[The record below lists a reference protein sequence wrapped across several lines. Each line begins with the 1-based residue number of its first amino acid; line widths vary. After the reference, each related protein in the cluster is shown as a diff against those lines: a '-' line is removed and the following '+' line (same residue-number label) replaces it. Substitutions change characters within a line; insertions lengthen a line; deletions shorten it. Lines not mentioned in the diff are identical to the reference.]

1 MHVGCRWK
9 LTGKLMLEADCES
22 IQVEDAPAQLPV
34 LALSATA
41 LQALK
46 VERKGGQRMA
56 DDIDFPL
63 PAHGHVEVAKVGI
76 LNKWHAGPVVLAE
89 LDCLLQHVAECPLMS
104 CQ

>member
-1 MHVGCRWK
+1 
-9 LTGKLMLEADCES
+9 MLEADCER

-34 LALSATA
+34 LSLSAIA

-46 VERKGGQRMA
+46 VERKGGKRKA

-63 PAHGHVEVAKVGI
+63 PAHGRVEVPKVGI
-76 LNKWHAGPVVLAE
+76 LNQWHAGPVVLAE
-89 LDCLLQHVAECPLMS
+89 LDCIVQHVAECPLKS